1 MTPSQAC
8 KATLGWLQLNS
19 PGGRRKL
26 RGARLI
32 LMLHRVLADDNAA
45 ALPHRAELCIGQSAF
60 AQLLQWLQ
68 RHFACVPLEDLL
80 AAPSDGLTRVAL
92 TFDDGWRDNA
102 EVAFPLLVR
111 HRVPASI
118 FLSTGYIGS
127 SQGFWWESIGESL
140 WGRPGT
146 PARSLLQERLAACG
160 AAPLPAGFDALP
172 ERSRSHA
179 LALYLQSLKALP
191 AATLQ
196 ALAGVCSQGTPQAM
210 DWRQVE
216 ELERSGWVRF
226 GPHGARHGI
235 LTHMDDMTLADDLQ
249 RSHDD
254 LAAHCRV
261 PLPIYC
267 YPNGN
272 HDSRVRHAVAQLGY
286 RLALSTRPGPHRDGD
301 DPLALARIGVS
312 HPMARHPGLFAW
324 RLMRS
329 LAQ

>member
-1 MTPSQAC
+1 MTPSQAL
-8 KATLGWLQLNS
+8 KASIGWFQLNS
-19 PGGRRKL
+19 PKGRRQL
-26 RGARLI
+26 RDARLI
-32 LMLHRVLADDNAA
+32 LMLHRVLADDRAA

-60 AQLLQWLQ
+60 AQLLAWLQ
-68 RHFACVPLEDLL
+68 QHFACVPLEDLL
-80 AAPSDGLTRVAL
+80 DAPGDGRPRVAL

-111 HRVPASI
+111 HRVPASV
-118 FLSTGYIGS
+118 FLSTDYIGS
-127 SQGFWWESIGESL
+127 SQGFWWENIGETL
-140 WGRPGT
+140 WTLPGT
-146 PARSLLQERLAACG
+146 PARSQLQEQLAACG

-172 ERSRSHA
+172 ERSRSKA
-179 LALYLQSLKALP
+179 LALYLQSLKDLP

-196 ALAGVCSQGTPQAM
+196 ALANSCSPGAQHAM
-210 DWRQVE
+210 DWQQVE
-216 ELERSGWVRF
+216 KLERSGWVRF

-235 LTHMDDMTLADDLQ
+235 LTHMDDAMLADDLK

-254 LAAHCRV
+254 LATHCRV

-272 HDSRVRHAVAQLGY
+272 HDSRVRQAVEQLGY
-286 RLALSTRPGPHRDGD
+286 RRALSTRPGLHRDGD

-312 HPMARHPGLFAW
+312 HSMARYPGLFGW

>member
-1 MTPSQAC
+1 MTPSQAL
-8 KATLGWLQLNS
+8 KASIGWFHFNS
-19 PGGRRKL
+19 PGGRRQ
-26 RGARLI
+26 RRDARLI
-32 LMLHRVLADDNAA
+32 LMLHRVLADDRAA
-45 ALPHRAELCIGQSAF
+45 ALPHRSELCIGQLAF
-60 AQLLQWLQ
+60 AQLLAWLQ
-68 RHFACVPLEDLL
+68 QHFDCVPLEGLL
-80 AAPSDGLTRVAL
+80 DAPSDGRCRVAL

-111 HRVPASI
+111 NRVPASI
-118 FLSTGYIGS
+118 FLSTDYIGS
-127 SQGFWWESIGESL
+127 SQGFWWENIGETL
-140 WGRPGT
+140 WSRRGT
-146 PARSLLQERLAACG
+146 TARSLLEEGLAACG

-172 ERSRSHA
+172 ERSRSNA

-196 ALAGVCSQGTPQAM
+196 ALADTCLQGAPQAM

-235 LTHMDDMTLADDLQ
+235 LTHMDDTTLADDLK
-249 RSHDD
+249 RSHDV

-272 HDSRVRHAVAQLGY
+272 HDSRVRQAVMQLGY
-286 RLALSTRPGPHRDGD
+286 RRALSTRPGPHRDGD
-301 DPLALARIGVS
+301 EPLALARIGVS
-312 HPMARHPGLFAW
+312 HWMARHPGLFAW